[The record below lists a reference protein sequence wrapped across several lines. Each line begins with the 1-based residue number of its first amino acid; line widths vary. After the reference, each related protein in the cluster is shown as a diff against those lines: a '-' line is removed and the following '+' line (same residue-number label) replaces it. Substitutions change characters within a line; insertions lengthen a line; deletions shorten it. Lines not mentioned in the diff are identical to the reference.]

1 MDLSRLTA
9 APFVVICSTL
19 HTDILVTLAS
29 VSRHISVS
37 KVRALES
44 EVEKRKTHEEFY
56 IDKAREWKNR
66 ALKYERKLEQ
76 HGLPVPGKENRE
88 PQQPQPREEAPR

>member
-1 MDLSRLTA
+1 M
-9 APFVVICSTL
+9 
-19 HTDILVTLAS
+19 
-29 VSRHISVS
+29 
-37 KVRALES
+37 RALEI

-76 HGLPVPGKENRE
+76 HGLPVPGKENRQPVE
-88 PQQPQPREEAPR
+88 QPQAQEEAPR